1 MFRDRSRMGRA
12 FAVLFKVLM
21 ALLARSASILWI
33 LCKMVGRQLQG
44 FCRRRSNTYGSARFA
59 SFIQLVRCGSLGGD
73 GLILARKN
81 GRMVRYN
88 HPEGSAVVFAP
99 QGAGKG
105 VGPVICNLLDYQ
117 GSVIVTDPKGE
128 NLAVTGRFRAHLGA
142 VHVLN
147 LQDPEWSDFINP
159 LDMVRIGTPHEVV
172 DVEALADLMLD
183 KDPREES
190 HWRERA
196 KSWLTG
202 IILFVLHIYVGRPE
216 LQTLAEVHRIASS
229 DEKTLDAVLQV
240 MSVMPHLRIRET
252 AHQIM
257 RALDTEEAMN
267 ILSNL
272 VKGTEAWSLSKPL
285 GVLTGRSSFDPRSF
299 YNRTQTLY
307 LVVPE
312 EKLAVYGSALR
323 VIVGMMLYAVV
334 DAGKRSTPPRHRPL
348 FLLDEAAA
356 LGYLEPLESG
366 MGYIR
371 AYARAMMIFQDLDQ
385 LQRTYGK
392 WRSLLANCGAQVF
405 WAVNDLETAN
415 IVAERIGKT
424 TVRTRSSGLSQGH
437 DAIIRHQAQSGH
449 GEAGRYLIDPSEIM
463 RLPSDEVLVFMNRIV
478 GRPIRARRLA
488 YYKERRFKGLW
499 DRWRDSA
506 DDGGS
511 AYPIVPGAHA
521 VIATRNSPSLLTHA
535 EGQVPLLS
543 AQGSC

>member
-1 MFRDRSRMGRA
+1 MGRA
-12 FAVLFKVLM
+12 FAVLFKVLL
-21 ALLARSASILWI
+21 ALIARSASILWI
-33 LCKMVGRQLQG
+33 FCKLVGRQLKG
-44 FCRRRSNTYGSARFA
+44 AFRHRSHTYGSARFA
-59 SFIQLVRCGSLGGD
+59 SVTQLIRCGSYRGD
-73 GLILARKN
+73 GLILARKS
-81 GRMVRYN
+81 GRLIRFN
-88 HPEGSAVVFAP
+88 NPEGSAVVFAP

-105 VGPVICNLLDYQ
+105 VGPVICNLLDYR

-128 NLAVTGRFRAHLGA
+128 NLAVTGRFRAQLGA

-159 LDMVRIGTPHEVV
+159 LDMVRIGTPHEVI
-172 DVEALADLMLD
+172 DAEALADLMLD

-190 HWRERA
+190 HWRDRA

-202 IILFVLHIYVGRPE
+202 IILFVLHIYAGRPE
-216 LQTLAEVHRIASS
+216 LQTLAEVHRISSS
-229 DEKTLDAVLQV
+229 DEKSLDTLLQV
-240 MSVMPHLRIRET
+240 MSAVPHLRIRET

-285 GVLTGRSSFDPRSF
+285 GVLSGRSSFDPRSF
-299 YNRTQTLY
+299 YHRTQTLY

-312 EKLAVYGSALR
+312 EKLAIYGSALR
-323 VIVGMMLYAVV
+323 VIVGMMLHAVV
-334 DAGKRSTPPRHRPL
+334 EAGKRSAPPRHRPL

-371 AYARAMMIFQDLDQ
+371 AYARALMIFQDLDQ

-392 WRSLLANCGAQVF
+392 WRSLLANCGAHVF
-405 WAVNDLETAN
+405 WAVNDLETAKM
-415 IVAERIGKT
+415 VAERIGQT
-424 TVRTRSSGLSQGH
+424 TVQTRSSGLSQGH

-463 RLPSDEVLVFMNRIV
+463 RLPAGEVLVFMSRTI
-478 GRPIRARRLA
+478 GRPIRAKRVV

-499 DRWRDSA
+499 DRWRDNG
-506 DDGGS
+506 DGGLAS
-511 AYPIVPGAHA
+511 PIVPCAQA
-521 VIATRNSPSLLTHA
+521 AIATRNSPSLLTHA
-535 EGQVPLLS
+535 EGQVRLLS
-543 AQGSC
+543 AQGLC